1 MTKTIFSSSPA
12 REGRDRRRTWLICAL
27 ALLASAAHAAE
38 ISFYAERVAPILD
51 QHCVVCHGPEKVKG
65 KLRVDTFAH
74 LLKGGSDGVVVKA
87 GDAKG
92 SELFRRITLPKDDE
106 EVMPSDGKPLLSANE
121 IKVLEL
127 WIAGGASETAPSSD
141 FPGAPAR
148 KKKAEVIA
156 LTADWRPRAAEIA
169 DLEKAAGVRLVPR
182 SQLATDGLLLR
193 TASAPSRCDDAAL
206 AKLAPL
212 KDFIVEAELARTKVT
227 DAGLKALGT
236 WTNLRE
242 VDLTRTA
249 VTSAGLAALVPL
261 KKLEVVN
268 LTNTAVDAEGVAA
281 LKKAPALKQVWL
293 FGTKAQPEPKPEKV
307 VKKE

>member
-1 MTKTIFSSSPA
+1 MTKTIFSSLA
-12 REGRDRRRTWLICAL
+12 VAAAL
-27 ALLASAAHAAE
+27 AAAKEGSAAE
-38 ISFYAERVAPILD
+38 TSFYAERVAPILD
-51 QHCVVCHGPEKVKG
+51 QHCVACHGPEKVKG

-106 EVMPSDGKPLLSANE
+106 EVMPADGKPLLSANE

-127 WIAGGASETAPSSD
+127 WIAGGASETAPSSA
-141 FPGAPAR
+141 FPGAPAL

-156 LTADWRPRAAEIA
+156 LTGDWRPQAAEIA
-169 DLEKAAGVRLVPR
+169 ALEKATGVRLVAR

-193 TASAPSRCDDAAL
+193 TASAPSRCDDVVL

-212 KDFIVEAELARTKVT
+212 KDFIVEAELARTPVT
-227 DAGLKALGT
+227 DAGLKELGT

-242 VDLTRTA
+242 VDLTRTKI
-249 VTSAGLAALVPL
+249 TSAGLTALVSL
-261 KKLEVVN
+261 KNLEVVN
-268 LTNTAVDAEGVAA
+268 LTNTAVDSEGVAA

-293 FGTKAQPEPKPEKV
+293 FGTKAQPEGATEKV
-307 VKKE
+307 VKK